1 MTKLPSPNV
10 HSSESPAHQSD
21 VAGQRIEISS
31 RDARQGRRGNR
42 TVYVLAAS
50 ILLLLGVYAVFGI
63 FSDALLV
70 SDLPASV
77 GDESALPGPD
87 PAQEAI
93 IEQR

>member
-1 MTKLPSPNV
+1 MANSPSNIHLSPYTAV
-10 HSSESPAHQSD
+10 QTASEEQRTAVSSQ
-21 VAGQRIEISS
+21 
-31 RDARQGRRGNR
+31 DARQGRGGNT

-50 ILLLLGVYAVFGI
+50 ILLLLLAYAIFGI

-70 SDLPASV
+70 SDLPPALDV
-77 GDESALPGPD
+77 EAGLPGPS